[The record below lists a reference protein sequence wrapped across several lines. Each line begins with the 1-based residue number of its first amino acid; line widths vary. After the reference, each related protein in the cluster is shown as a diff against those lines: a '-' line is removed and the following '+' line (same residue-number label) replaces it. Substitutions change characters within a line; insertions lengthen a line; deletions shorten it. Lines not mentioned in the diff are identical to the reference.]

1 MKFPDHGK
9 VGGIVRHAVR
19 EDIGPGDVTTW
30 ASVPQSARAT
40 AHIIAREPFLLAGV
54 DVARMV
60 FKEVDGWVQFDA
72 LVEDGATVKKGQKL
86 IKLEGP
92 ARGII
97 TGERVALNFL
107 QRLSG
112 IATLTRQHMDAA
124 QAAVGKK
131 GKAPQILDTRKTTPG
146 LRILEKYAVLVGG
159 GYNHR
164 FGLFDQALFK
174 DNHLRMLKAEG
185 KDALARAVT
194 QLRERWPRMIVE
206 IECAT
211 LGEVKEALKVS
222 PHVILLD
229 NMSPEDLKKAV
240 KLIGG
245 KIPTEASGGI
255 HLGNI
260 AQFAKTG
267 VTYISVGALTH
278 SAKAVD
284 LSLELED

>member
-9 VGGIVRHAVR
+9 VGGIVRHAVH
-19 EDIGPGDVTTW
+19 EDLGPGDVTTW
-30 ASVPQSARAT
+30 AAVPQTARAT
-40 AHIIAREPFLLAGV
+40 AHIIAKEPFLLAGV

-60 FKEVDGWVQFDA
+60 FKEVDGWVQFDP
-72 LVEDGATVKKGQKL
+72 LVKDGTPVKKGQKL

-112 IATLTRQHMDAA
+112 IATLTRQFVDSA

-131 GKAPQILDTRKTTPG
+131 GKPPQILDTRKTTPG

-174 DNHLRMLKAEG
+174 DNHLRILKTEG
-185 KDALARAVT
+185 KDALANAVAKV
-194 QLRERWPRMIVE
+194 RERWPRMIIE
-206 IECAT
+206 IECAS

-222 PHVILLD
+222 PHVLLLD
-229 NMSPEDLKKAV
+229 NMTPEELKKAV

-255 HLGNI
+255 TLENI
-260 AQFAKTG
+260 AQYAKTG

-284 LSLELED
+284 MSLELD